1 MRDDPYPSRY
11 YPRLE
16 EEPLLDATEAPIS
29 ALAPLRR
36 EARGLISTLL
46 ALYLL
51 VAILFVFS
59 NRAEAAPLNS
69 APAAAPAWSVMGES
83 CVGEASLAHK

>member
-1 MRDDPYPSRY
+1 MRDDPHPSRY

-16 EEPLLDATEAPIS
+16 EEPLLDADASVS

-69 APAAAPAWSVMGES
+69 TQSAAPAWSVMGES
-83 CVGEASLAHK
+83 CMGEASLAHK